1 VRTVRLRVDDEAIE
15 YEVDADTVYGGETI
29 LLDGDDDLIAG
40 TAFAEAG
47 DETLRDLYGRLP
59 FFRTIVDNLEMTL
72 AKSSLPISRGYL
84 PLVGDDSLFAAIEEE
99 HTRAVSGVLAATGV
113 TRMLERQPVLRRSIE
128 LRNPYVDPMNAV
140 QVELLR
146 RFRHG
151 DDDARV
157 PLLRS
162 IAAIAAALR
171 NTG

>member
-1 VRTVRLRVDDEAIE
+1 MTVGLP
-15 YEVDADTVYGGETI
+15 
-29 LLDGDDDLIAG
+29 AG
-40 TAFAEAG
+40 TQ
-47 DETLRDLYGRLP
+47 
-59 FFRTIVDNLEMTL
+59 
-72 AKSSLPISRGYL
+72 GYQATVL
-84 PLVGDDSLFAAIEEE
+84 AAIEEE